1 MIQACQNSG
10 VGALGSSSADMPAV
24 HTASNST
31 DDKHVV
37 LIRDHTVLLL
47 ASKPGWYKVSV
58 VISFCLFARL
68 CREVFLS
75 DLFMTDTLI
84 TTHQQNG
91 YLLFLY
97 RPLQMGNIV

>member
-47 ASKPGWYKVSV
+47 ASKPGNLFNLTKLFFTQRRIYL
-58 VISFCLFARL
+58 CLL
-68 CREVFLS
+68 
-75 DLFMTDTLI
+75 LI
-84 TTHQQNG
+84 
-91 YLLFLY
+91 
-97 RPLQMGNIV
+97 RCI

>member
-47 ASKPGWYKVSV
+47 ASKPGNLFNLSELFVLHYKG
-58 VISFCLFARL
+58 LFFAMVP
-68 CREVFLS
+68 CNDF
-75 DLFMTDTLI
+75 F
-84 TTHQQNG
+84 
-91 YLLFLY
+91 Y
-97 RPLQMGNIV
+97 

>member
-47 ASKPGWYKVSV
+47 ASKAGK
-58 VISFCLFARL
+58 
-68 CREVFLS
+68 
-75 DLFMTDTLI
+75 
-84 TTHQQNG
+84 
-91 YLLFLY
+91 
-97 RPLQMGNIV
+97 

>member
-47 ASKPGWYKVSV
+47 ATKPG
-58 VISFCLFARL
+58 
-68 CREVFLS
+68 E
-75 DLFMTDTLI
+75 
-84 TTHQQNG
+84 
-91 YLLFLY
+91 
-97 RPLQMGNIV
+97 

>member
-1 MIQACQNSG
+1 MTKTLLIKTDFLVVLKVLMIQACQNSG

-47 ASKPGWYKVSV
+47 ASKPG
-58 VISFCLFARL
+58 
-68 CREVFLS
+68 E
-75 DLFMTDTLI
+75 
-84 TTHQQNG
+84 
-91 YLLFLY
+91 
-97 RPLQMGNIV
+97 

>member
-47 ASKPGWYKVSV
+47 ASKPGK
-58 VISFCLFARL
+58 
-68 CREVFLS
+68 
-75 DLFMTDTLI
+75 LI
-84 TTHQQNG
+84 
-91 YLLFLY
+91 
-97 RPLQMGNIV
+97 

>member
-47 ASKPGWYKVSV
+47 ASKPGN
-58 VISFCLFARL
+58 LFN
-68 CREVFLS
+68 LS
-75 DLFMTDTLI
+75 EP
-84 TTHQQNG
+84 
-91 YLLFLY
+91 LFLHKKDCFCHGA
-97 RPLQMGNIV
+97 L

>member
-47 ASKPGWYKVSV
+47 ASKAGLYSVPV
-58 VISFCLFARL
+58 VISFCLLPRL
-68 CREVFLS
+68 CSEVLLS
-75 DLFMTDTLI
+75 DLFITDILI

-91 YLLFLY
+91 YLLF
-97 RPLQMGNIV
+97 PLQMGNTV

>member
-47 ASKPGWYKVSV
+47 ASKAGLYSVSV
-58 VISFCLFARL
+58 VISLCLLPRL
-68 CREVFLS
+68 CS
-75 DLFMTDTLI
+75 KSI
-84 TTHQQNG
+84 AQ
-91 YLLFLY
+91 
-97 RPLQMGNIV
+97 

>member
-47 ASKPGWYKVSV
+47 ASKPGLYSVPV
-58 VISFCLFARL
+58 VISFCLLPRL
-68 CREVFLS
+68 CSES
-75 DLFMTDTLI
+75 I
-84 TTHQQNG
+84 TQCFVYN
-91 YLLFLY
+91 
-97 RPLQMGNIV
+97 

>member
-47 ASKPGWYKVSV
+47 ASKPGNLFNLSGLRPHNERFF
-58 VISFCLFARL
+58 FCHGA
-68 CREVFLS
+68 
-75 DLFMTDTLI
+75 
-84 TTHQQNG
+84 
-91 YLLFLY
+91 LLRMSYFHY
-97 RPLQMGNIV
+97 VCI

>member
-47 ASKPGWYKVSV
+47 ASKPGN
-58 VISFCLFARL
+58 LFNLTKLFFHTAKN
-68 CREVFLS
+68 
-75 DLFMTDTLI
+75 LFMSSF
-84 TTHQQNG
+84 N
-91 YLLFLY
+91 
-97 RPLQMGNIV
+97 